1 MSDATPDAT
10 PDAVS
15 DALPDAVRVPEPV
28 DMDTDHRAA
37 PPSYRPHTE
46 PVETRPATLT
56 PPAPLPSAYPLRF
69 TGSGQEYFRIWI
81 VNLLL
86 TVATVG
92 IYSAWAKVRRQ
103 QYFHRNTHLDGS
115 VLDYHGRPWAILR
128 GRLLALVLV
137 GACNLTFKLSVPV
150 GVATAAAVA
159 AFFPWLLV
167 QSLRFRAHVTS
178 YRGVRFGFVGT
189 VRDAALALAPM
200 LGLGGLLLATGGVSV
215 SNEGV
220 RNPVAGGLFVA
231 AIAAGALLF
240 PVFQA
245 RLRRFVHN
253 HVCCGQT
260 QGALGAGIGAFYRA
274 YLPMVGIGALLATVL
289 PLVVYQGSKA
299 AEKRSGHL
307 DVEGAGAAVIVGALL
322 LAYALALAAMPL
334 VQARVWNT
342 TWNSFALGTVRFRST
357 LSTWRLVGVMLSNV
371 ALSML
376 TLGLYAPFAAVR
388 VYRTRVESLEV
399 VSAESPTFLA
409 AHDAP
414 GAGTTGDSVVDDLGL
429 DVGL

>member
-1 MSDATPDAT
+1 MSDST

-15 DALPDAVRVPEPV
+15 DALPDALRME
-28 DMDTDHRAA
+28 TDQPAA
-37 PPSYRPHTE
+37 PPLYTPHTA
-46 PVETRPATLT
+46 PVETLPAVLA
-56 PPAPLPSAYPLRF
+56 PAAPLPSAYPLRF

-137 GACNLTFKLSVPV
+137 GAYNLAFKLSVAA
-150 GVATAAAVA
+150 GAATAAVVAVL
-159 AFFPWLLV
+159 FPWLLV
-167 QSLRFRAHVTS
+167 QSLRFRAQVTS

-189 VRDAALALAPM
+189 VRDAAMALAPM
-200 LGLGGLLLATGGVSV
+200 LGLGVVLLGTGGVSF
-215 SNEGV
+215 SNQGMD
-220 RNPVAGGLFVA
+220 NPVAGGLFVA
-231 AIAAGALLF
+231 TIAAGALLL

-245 RLRRFVHN
+245 RLRRFAHN
-253 HVCCGQT
+253 HVRCDQT

-274 YLPMVGIGALLATVL
+274 YLPMVGLGALLATVL
-289 PLVVYQGSKA
+289 PLVIYRGYKA
-299 AEKRSGHL
+299 AEELAGDL
-307 DVEGAGAAVIVGALL
+307 DVEGAEMAVIVGAVL

-342 TWNSFALGTVRFRST
+342 TWNSFTLGAVRFRST
-357 LSTWRLVGVMLSNV
+357 LSPWRLVGVMLSNV
-371 ALSML
+371 ALTMV

-388 VYRTRVESLEV
+388 LHRTRVESLEV
-399 VSAESPTFLA
+399 VSTESPTFLA
-409 AHDAP
+409 AHDGAT
-414 GAGTTGDSVVDDLGL
+414 AGTTGDSVVDDLGL